1 MQECQSN
8 QSFTIGR
15 WFYPKRHLL
24 HLKCVFFSFYAFQR
38 NWTPWPCAMLYR
50 SNYRNMMCQNAIRR
64 RVFMRMWKGNTFCV
78 HDTQSVS
85 GTGSM
90 STAGA
95 HGRYDYSE
103 REQWECERCNKGYVG
118 TRAQVL
124 YSNLS
129 LAMSSLSSVRS
140 HTLSMTMML
149 QQRKIHPIRMVK
161 VVFHCFIWC
170 IMLFTF
176 QSESLKCFLSQ
187 RYPTSMRLL
196 FFDLI
201 LTFHYYIAS
210 ALSILS
216 PCALCLWL
224 TFILPLFRTVQKR
237 S

>member
-1 MQECQSN
+1 MQSEDVYSW
-8 QSFTIGR
+8 G
-15 WFYPKRHLL
+15 
-24 HLKCVFFSFYAFQR
+24 
-38 NWTPWPCAMLYR
+38 
-50 SNYRNMMCQNAIRR
+50 
-64 RVFMRMWKGNTFCV
+64 MWKGNTFCV

-85 GTGSM
+85 RTGSM

-95 HGRYDYSE
+95 HGRYDYSQW
-103 REQWECERCNKGYVG
+103 EQWECERCNKGYVG

-149 QQRKIHPIRMVK
+149 QQRKIHPNRMVK

-187 RYPTSMRLL
+187 RYPTSVRLL

-201 LTFHYYIAS
+201 QTFHYYIAS

-216 PCALCLWL
+216 PSACGSRSFSLSSKWCKGGHNWCSLSWL
-224 TFILPLFRTVQKR
+224 QQELMC
-237 S
+237 